1 MHRFIRM
8 KLLVLAIMFSNIM
21 VANVDTFLSSYVFQD
36 IASQN
41 DSVHRS
47 ILTNS
52 LNKYKNQLSNKS
64 ADSLEAFKNLGLI
77 YAELNNPK
85 ESFKFTKKYI
95 ENSADVFVLNK
106 ESYNKIHD
114 TKEYDILKKRY
125 LVKFNVVNFIYFY
138 IVLIGIF
145 FAVLINFK
153 KDFDKL
159 SNLLLGGFI
168 LVNVMFILEFRLYSS
183 NLIYL
188 YPHTFSMSASISLLY
203 GPLLYFYFKRIT
215 KQYVFKPKDALH
227 LIPTLVM
234 LGVLLPFYSLSGS
247 EKLNIIFDISNVYSK
262 KYFFNL
268 IFIPKLT
275 SYIIYGYFIG
285 KLYFN
290 DSVKQF
296 RIDNPNIFKWLKN
309 IFYLYSSY
317 VCIYMIYGA
326 TFGYIYENN
335 FEIINH
341 LQVLA
346 KSLMVIYIVQ
356 AAFLNSSVF
365 KQQPVKLH
373 KINLSKYL
381 NSSLTE
387 SLSEELK
394 QELIRLFKVDK
405 VYRDCNLNLE
415 TLSKKLNT
423 TRHNTSQIINE
434 HFGMNFF
441 ELVNKFRIKEA
452 IKLLENAD
460 VEHVNII
467 DIAYEVGFNNKVT
480 FNKAFK
486 KSTSLT
492 PTQFIEH
499 IKNEELVSV

>member
-1 MHRFIRM
+1 MNRLIKVKF
-8 KLLVLAIMFSNIM
+8 LVFAILFSNTM
-21 VANVDTFLSSYVFQD
+21 VANVDTVLSSYVFQD
-36 IASQN
+36 IVAQN
-41 DSVHRS
+41 DSVHKN
-47 ILTNS
+47 LLNNS
-52 LNKYKNQLSNKS
+52 LNKYKNQLSIKS
-64 ADSLEAFKNLGLI
+64 TDSIEVFKNLGLI

-85 ESFKFTKKYI
+85 ESFVFTKKYI
-95 ENSADVFVLNK
+95 ENSADIFVLNK
-106 ESYNKIHD
+106 DSYNKIHD
-114 TKEYDILKKRY
+114 SKEYNILKKRF
-125 LVKFNVVNFIYFY
+125 LVKFNTLNFIYFY
-138 IVLIGIF
+138 IALIGLF
-145 FAVLINFK
+145 FAILINFK
-153 KDFDKL
+153 KDFDKI
-159 SNLLLGGFI
+159 SNILLGGFI
-168 LVNVMFILEFRLYSS
+168 LVNSIFIMEFRLNSS

-215 KQYVFKPKDALH
+215 KQYVLKPKDALH
-227 LIPTLVM
+227 LIPTIVM
-234 LGVLLPFYSLSGS
+234 LVVLIPFYSLSGS
-247 EKLNIIFDISNVYSK
+247 EKLNIMFDISTVYSK

-268 IFIPKLT
+268 VFIPKLT

-290 DSVKQF
+290 NVVKQF
-296 RIDNPNIFKWLKN
+296 QIDNPNIFKWLRN

-326 TFGYIYENN
+326 SFGYIYENN
-335 FEIINH
+335 SEIINH

-356 AAFLNSSVF
+356 AAYLNSSVF
-365 KQQPVKLH
+365 KQKTFVLH

-394 QELIRLFKVDK
+394 QDLIRLFKVDK
-405 VYRDCNLNLE
+405 VYRDCNLNLQ

-441 ELVNKFRIKEA
+441 ELVNKFRIKDA
-452 IKLLENAD
+452 IKLLENANI
-460 VEHVNII
+460 EHVSII
-467 DIAYEVGFNNKVT
+467 DVAYEVGFNNKVT

-492 PTQFIEH
+492 PTQFIEY
-499 IKNEELVSV
+499 IKNEDLVSV